1 MRLFYSLRP
10 RYGCKVLWTAC
21 LHVCLF
27 VRLFAFCLSACVSQN
42 PHVQNSPNFLQMLLV
57 AVARSFSDG
66 IAICYVLPVLWM
78 TSYFHIIQEICQNQ
92 RRHACFVHFARWR
105 HQSDWCRHLAKW
117 TKHAWRLRQRCLGCL
132 VEIARWRHWRRSLS
146 CCHIDWWAI
155 FSSHRVWCIMDSY

>member
-10 RYGCKVLWTAC
+10 RFGCKVLWTAC

-105 HQSDWCRHLAKW
+105 HQSDVSDNVVWVVWSRSPGGD
-117 TKHAWRLRQRCLGCL
+117 TGGVVCL
-132 VEIARWRHWRRSLS
+132 VVTS
-146 CCHIDWWAI
+146 IDEQY
-155 FSSHRVWCIMDSY
+155 FRVTVCDA